1 MASGTP
7 APAAKKPRAARKPP
21 ANGRAPK
28 RAAAVAVAE
37 LHGTSGPT
45 AATFYGVTVEVPAE
59 LPSTFMMDYAEL
71 QEMQVEQHPGAIG
84 MAAKLVKSVIGY
96 LKEFKGFLTEDGD
109 GFVVKPENL
118 VVNTSKLSDGRQMFT
133 VTGAAVFGAE

>member
-45 AATFYGVTVEVPAE
+45 TATFYGVTVEVPAE

-84 MAAKLVKSVIGY
+84 MAAKLVKSVIGD
-96 LKEFKGFLTEDGD
+96 EQWRSVRNGIAGETSTDG
-109 GFVVKPENL
+109 GAKMFGEL
-118 VVNTSKLSDGRQMFT
+118 LSLILGSMDMEPGESPASGT
-133 VTGAAVFGAE
+133 P